1 MVFKSVN
8 PKSGKLLKTY
18 ECITN
23 KDLADKLERSHKCFK
38 FMKNQG
44 ASGLQQRFD
53 KLENVKKLLA
63 TRRQVLAETITNEM
77 GKCIKES
84 YGEVDKSIGMIDYS
98 IRNAEGFLRDQE
110 IPPSK
115 YAKATVVQQPWGP
128 SLSKIFDLMILGILP
143 WNFPI
148 WLPFKIC
155 LPALVGGNPVLM
167 KNSPITPQCSDQLQT
182 IF

>member
-8 PKSGKLLKTY
+8 PKNGKLLKTY

-23 KDLADKLERSHKCFK
+23 KDLSDKLERSIKCFK

-53 KLENVKKLLA
+53 KLENVKKLMAL
-63 TRRQVLAETITNEM
+63 RRQVLAETITNEM

-84 YGEVDKSIGMIDYS
+84 YGEVDKSIAMIDYS
-98 IRNAEGFLRDQE
+98 IKNAEGFLRDQE
-110 IPPSK
+110 IAPSK

-128 SLSKIFDLMILGILP
+128 SLSKLFFLMIKVSCHGT
-143 WNFPI
+143 FR
-148 WLPFKIC
+148 FGFHSRS
-155 LPALVGGNPVLM
+155 AY
-167 KNSPITPQCSDQLQT
+167 QLWSEGTQS
-182 IF
+182 